1 MIISDITK
9 QSKRVEL
16 RMIDEGVAFNVELNR
31 YSKDEVGEVVAEV
44 LGGLPSYGLP
54 LGEEAEEDP
63 QGLSD
68 KDIRE
73 YIKYYAD

>member
-1 MIISDITK
+1 MIITDIAK
-9 QSKRVEL
+9 QSKRAEV

-44 LGGLPSYGLP
+44 LGGLPSYDLP

-68 KDIRE
+68 KDIRD

>member
-1 MIISDITK
+1 MIITDITK
-9 QSKRVEL
+9 QSKQVEV
-16 RMIDEGVAFNVELNR
+16 RMIDEGSTFNVELNR

-44 LGGLPSYGLP
+44 LGGLPSYDLP

-63 QGLSD
+63 QGLGD

-73 YIKYYAD
+73 YIEYYAD

>member
-1 MIISDITK
+1 MIITDIKK
-9 QSKRVEL
+9 QSKRVEV

>member
-1 MIISDITK
+1 MIITDITK
-9 QSKRVEL
+9 QGKLVEV
-16 RMIDEGVAFNVELNR
+16 RMIDEGATFNVELNR
-31 YSKDEVGEVVAEV
+31 YSKDEVGVVVAEV
-44 LGGLPSYGLP
+44 LSGLPSYDLP

-73 YIKYYAD
+73 YVEYYAD

>member
-1 MIISDITK
+1 MIITDITK
-9 QSKRVEL
+9 QSKRAEV

-44 LGGLPSYGLP
+44 LGGLPSYDLP

>member
-9 QSKRVEL
+9 QSKRVEV

-44 LGGLPSYGLP
+44 LKGMPSYDLP

>member
-1 MIISDITK
+1 MIITDIKK
-9 QSKRVEL
+9 QSKRVEV
-16 RMIDEGVAFNVELNR
+16 RMIDEGVAFNAELNR